1 MNLSLCASQ
10 IQPDSNKE
18 QEAEQIVDAE
28 SDEGEK
34 ARWMKELE
42 NNLPSEQEQSFALK
56 YWELEDRQKALEH
69 REREM
74 KEKGEEENSETNQ
87 DGEAY
92 DYDADKSL
100 FSDEETNRSRKSS
113 SSAISPFKN
122 VAKANAIKPV
132 TRQLLEDEKLNQF
145 LMRKG
150 KVEEAKI
157 ALIKQKRKK
166 EEGNKALK
174 VEAEGDHKRRT
185 NQIHSL
191 PLVPNLM
198 KIQHMMSWRKN

>member
-1 MNLSLCASQ
+1 
-10 IQPDSNKE
+10 
-18 QEAEQIVDAE
+18 
-28 SDEGEK
+28 
-34 ARWMKELE
+34 
-42 NNLPSEQEQSFALK
+42 
-56 YWELEDRQKALEH
+56 
-69 REREM
+69 M